1 MIRQSLP
8 TKRDRAPKMSEAMI
22 TRAVIDHW
30 RQRGVAGTRVDSIPS
45 MGAMGQYGLAKGLP
59 DLLVVSKH
67 LPGGLGLLEL
77 KTETGKL
84 STEQTA
90 FRSTCISA
98 GAKIAVAYGLD
109 QALEVLL
116 DWGVIKPEA
125 SR

>member
-1 MIRQSLP
+1 MSLRISTP
-8 TKRDRAPKMSEAMI
+8 SKRETPKLSEAQL
-22 TRAVIDHW
+22 TRAVMQHW
-30 RQRGVAGTRVDSIPS
+30 RARGLPNTRVVSLPNMGS
-45 MGAMGQYGLAKGLP
+45 MGQAGLTRGLP

-125 SR
+125 K